1 MCQMST
7 VTLHQCRQARGQD
20 VVKFFKKFKC
30 FNLKWIIQMESKR
43 VPSAPVKEDYAKVD
57 KRHAR
62 NIHLSLD

>member
-1 MCQMST
+1 
-7 VTLHQCRQARGQD
+7 
-20 VVKFFKKFKC
+20 
-30 FNLKWIIQMESKR
+30 MESKR